1 VASCTSLTLLDTVW
15 HALDVVSTTDR
26 SFLFICFSS
35 SSPSGGKFPFSLLTK
50 KGTETAINKATA
62 DMKSHIL
69 ALEAKVNSLESSVNS
84 LRIHMDDSVQRIH
97 QEIDEVPKRCL
108 AIINK
113 VGKKQKEDIDA
124 IKAESNKKMENIEGE
139 ASKLAKELAK
149 LCESFESL

>member
-1 VASCTSLTLLDTVW
+1 MSSPKKKAAGKGHKAIAGASRGGMHDTVEIIVR
-15 HALDVVSTTDR
+15 AV
-26 SFLFICFSS
+26 IAEK
-35 SSPSGGKFPFSLLTK
+35 GLLTK

-69 ALEAKVNSLESSVNS
+69 ALEAKVISLESSVNS
-84 LRIHMDDSVQRIH
+84 LRIHVDDSVQRIH